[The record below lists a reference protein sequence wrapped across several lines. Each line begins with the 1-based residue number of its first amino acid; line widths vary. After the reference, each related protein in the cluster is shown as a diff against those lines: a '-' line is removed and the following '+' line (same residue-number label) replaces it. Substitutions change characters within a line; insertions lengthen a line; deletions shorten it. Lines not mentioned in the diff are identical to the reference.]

1 MKKTKLSL
9 CLASSFVAAISLAAC
24 GNGVTSSDNAIITIK
39 DSNGLTRNIL
49 TDSVYA
55 SYKKETTGVSQF
67 YNAILESL
75 IRYEYENPNQS
86 IREWTKSIKRKAT
99 IEEEAKSNVKNDKNT
114 ADENAKSNGT
124 SYEEEWKKI
133 LDSHNCEDEAELL
146 QYYVYQIEKED
157 ITDKFFLN
165 QNDTT
170 LTTEWIGINED
181 GEKAS
186 EEVKGV
192 FPYHIRHVLISISG
206 GSTNFYDGTIT
217 QDEANNIG
225 NVMNALLDVNYSFSD
240 VAQKFSGD
248 SGSAA
253 KGGDVGIMSTTT
265 SFVNEFKLGI
275 YAYDA
280 IYNHNTAE
288 TKNDVIKEGLGLD
301 EAYTFALK
309 NKDGSAVTET
319 SAANAFA
326 YLINDGKLQTVPY
339 EAFLKI
345 KSFAETTTNAKGKQ
359 VNNNNTHYYPRNVL
373 YNYYLNFHNPFVIT
387 NEKLDAKS
395 GLVDPTAKLEND
407 HFNADGILTDGNGNV
422 IIGVRS
428 EHGIHLMIMEK
439 SIYDFDAAEVDPNEA
454 SLEEYYTSHVPSDDE
469 FPRTQ
474 AGALKETYVNFITT
488 TDAST
493 YTARANEVKNAV
505 KSFDS
510 TYDYRLFEY
519 ILNIEA
525 NNISIKDAELRTNI
539 AEYISRTR
547 TNNKQA
553 AYDTLNSAWRT
564 YTELV
569 ALQYDNRTVWTDVQT
584 TTKDFKMIHPRCAI
598 GFKDHTGDENA
609 WKEGGVCYY
618 EE

>member
-9 CLASSFVAAISLAAC
+9 CLASSFVAAMSLAAC
-24 GNGVTSSDNAIITIK
+24 GNGVTGSDNAIITIK
-39 DSNGLTRNIL
+39 DNNGVTRNIL

-55 SYKKETTGVSQF
+55 DYKKETTGVSQF
-67 YNAILESL
+67 YNAILEEL

-86 IREWTKSIKRKAT
+86 IREWNKSIKRKAT

-170 LTTEWIGINED
+170 LTTQWIGIDED
-181 GEKAS
+181 GEEAS
-186 EEVKGV
+186 EDVKGV

-217 QDEANNIG
+217 EDEANNIG
-225 NVMNALLDVNYSFSD
+225 NVMNALLDSNYSFSD

-280 IYNHNTAE
+280 IYNHNTSE

-301 EAYTFALK
+301 DSYTFPLM
-309 NKDGSAVTET
+309 NKDGSAVVET
-319 SAANAFA
+319 SASNAFA
-326 YLINDGKLQTVPY
+326 NLINDGKLQTVPY

-345 KSFAETTTNAKGKQ
+345 KSYADTTTNAKGKQ

-387 NEKLDAKS
+387 NQKLNTRS
-395 GLVDPTAKLEND
+395 GLVDPTAKLDND
-407 HFNADGILTDGNGNV
+407 HFNSDGILTDGEGNI

-439 SIYDFDAAEVDPNEA
+439 SIYDYAEAKVDPTQA
-454 SLEEYYTSHVPSDDE
+454 SLDEYYTSHVPSDDE
-469 FPRTQ
+469 FPKTST
-474 AGALKETYVNFITT
+474 GALKETYVNFITT

-493 YTARANEVKNAV
+493 YTSRADEVKNAV

-519 ILNIEA
+519 ILQIEG
-525 NNISIKDAELRTNI
+525 NNISIKDAELKNNI

-547 TNNKQA
+547 INNKQN
-553 AYDTLNSAWRT
+553 AYDTLNSTWRS

-584 TTKDFKMIHPRCAI
+584 TTDDFKLIHPRCAI
-598 GFKDHTGDENA
+598 GFKDHSGDENA

>member
-49 TDSVYA
+49 TDSIYA

-124 SYEEEWKKI
+124 SYEEEWEKI

-206 GSTNFYDGTIT
+206 GSTNFYDGTIS

-309 NKDGSAVTET
+309 NKDGSAVVET

-326 YLINDGKLQTVPY
+326 NLINDGKLQTVPY

-359 VNNNNTHYYPRNVL
+359 VNNNNAHYYPRNVL

-439 SIYDFDAAEVDPNEA
+439 SIYDFDAAKVDPNEA

-547 TNNKQA
+547 TNNKQN